1 VSGPRHELQEL
12 LDWLQGVRKRQMFL
26 GFDPSAW
33 TYLYDIPVWYAIHIC
48 FVASFSSAAIARP
61 MFTCVWP
68 QGGGQLQW
76 EQRRA
81 GWIACHDR
89 YRAPTRI
96 YILEEDIEAKYWQV
110 CSNRNCIVSVARQQP
125 HQCPIVAYFACAG
138 SWKAGTGNAQESRQK
153 QPAGSVTLKYNQLT
167 ECSLAEI

>member
-96 YILEEDIEAKYWQV
+96 YILEEDIQNRAALIKSLKGVLEIEASVRDVAQATEQATARAAAV
-110 CSNRNCIVSVARQQP
+110 ENRRAR
-125 HQCPIVAYFACAG
+125 G
-138 SWKAGTGNAQESRQK
+138 MRRNRGKN
-153 QPAGSVTLKYNQLT
+153 NQRGQ
-167 ECSLAEI
+167 SH